1 LSMLFA
7 KFFFL
12 LLKGRFVIILC
23 GEMRKVKDCVDAA
36 LRGSGSYAP

>member
-23 GEMRKVKDCVDAA
+23 GE
-36 LRGSGSYAP
+36 L